1 MKIISLVPSA
11 TEILCAIGLEDSIY
25 GITHECIFPT
35 TIKKK
40 KIILSTKINF
50 KELNN
55 IEIDTL
61 INKNGKNID
70 SIYILD
76 IDEIKKIQP
85 DYIITQD
92 LCGACSITPKEIN
105 EIASNLKKKPQIIT
119 MSPKSIEDI
128 NESIIDLS
136 SKLGS
141 PKKGIELVSQINT
154 EIKDVLSYTKNT
166 VDRPRVFCMDWMNP
180 IFSAG
185 HWIPEMV
192 HIAGGQTLETKNNAS
207 IKITFDELLNF
218 APNYIFIMPCG
229 YDIERT
235 TNEINLL
242 LENPELNKIPAFNMG
257 QVYIVNANE
266 YFSKPSHRIVEGIKI
281 MTKTIN
287 RQSFKYE
294 PHPDAILNLQNYIHF
309 ESFAG

>member
-25 GITHECIFPT
+25 GITHECNFPT

-50 KELNN
+50 NELNN
-55 IEIDTL
+55 IEINAL
-61 INKNGKNID
+61 INKNKKNMD

-76 IDEIKKIQP
+76 VDEIRKIQP
-85 DYIITQD
+85 DYIITQN
-92 LCGACSITPKEIN
+92 LCGACSVTPEKIN
-105 EIASNLKKKPQIIT
+105 KIVSSLKKKPEIIT
-119 MSPKSIEDI
+119 MSPESIEDI
-128 NESIIDLS
+128 NKSIIDLS
-136 SKLGS
+136 NKLGA
-141 PKKGIELVSQINT
+141 PKKGIELVNQINS
-154 EIKDVLSYTKNT
+154 EINNVLSYTKNT
-166 VDRPRVFCMDWMNP
+166 VDRPRIFCMDWMNP

-192 HIAGGQTLETKNNAS
+192 HIAGGQTMETKDSGS
-207 IKITFDELLNF
+207 IKITFKQLVDF

-281 MTKTIN
+281 ITNAIN
-287 RQSFKYE
+287 RERFKYN
-294 PHPDAILNLQNYIHF
+294 PSPDAILNLQNYIHF